1 MQETIQMAV
10 CDMTQKQVEKEY
22 GPITIVQGLM
32 SAVKDPQIFS
42 GQLVLM
48 NAKTQND
55 DEHANSK
62 IKNVLLN
69 DLDLKDKQ
77 KRQEFREQSGW
88 EKLGS
93 IGVPIEQLDKIKKK
107 M

>member
-42 GQLVLM
+42 G
-48 NAKTQND
+48 
-55 DEHANSK
+55 
-62 IKNVLLN
+62 
-69 DLDLKDKQ
+69 
-77 KRQEFREQSGW
+77 
-88 EKLGS
+88 
-93 IGVPIEQLDKIKKK
+93 
-107 M
+107 